1 MGIAT
6 TLQQYLDDQ
15 DIDYDVL
22 THHRTATSSEGAQAS
37 HIPGDK
43 VAKAVVLSREGGFVV
58 AVVPASCQVR
68 LDAVGKLVEGFVSLS
83 SEDEIG
89 PLFPDCDPGA
99 IPPLA
104 EAYGLETIID
114 ERLSQAEDVYLEGG
128 DHCSLIHLSG
138 AQFRELQAAARRA
151 SISEHM

>member
-1 MGIAT
+1 MAIAL

-22 THHRTATSSEGAQAS
+22 THNRTATSSEVAEAS

-43 VAKAVVLSREGGFVV
+43 LAKAVVLRREGGFVV

-68 LDAVGKLVEGFVSLS
+68 LDAVSRLVESSVSLS

-114 ERLSQAEDVYLEGG
+114 ERLSQTEDVYFEAG

-138 AQFRELQAAARRA
+138 AQFRELQATATRA